1 MVRQKSSISERM
13 VHLVLSISIMDW
25 LFGILLMIMGGRE
38 INLFKRFKGKV
49 SNNLEYLILK
59 DNDIIDISSDLND
72 LANNIFM
79 ISEKY
84 NINKIVYIQ
93 KIPKNMNSGYLYKL
107 LSKGEIRE
115 LDKYID
121 KTKIFS

>member
-1 MVRQKSSISERM
+1 
-13 VHLVLSISIMDW
+13 
-25 LFGILLMIMGGRE
+25 MIMGGGE
-38 INLFKRFKGKV
+38 INLFKRF
-49 SNNLEYLILK
+49 SNKDCDNLEYLILK

-84 NINKIVYIQ
+84 NINNIVYIQ

>member
-1 MVRQKSSISERM
+1 
-13 VHLVLSISIMDW
+13 MDW
-25 LFGILLMIMGGRE
+25 LSSVFLMIMSGGE
-38 INLFKRFKGKV
+38 INLFKRF
-49 SNNLEYLILK
+49 SNKDCDNLEYLILK

-93 KIPKNMNSGYLYKL
+93 KIPKNMNSGYLYKP
-107 LSKGEIRE
+107 LSNGETRE